1 MESSRA
7 VGALNSFT
15 PPQEYTP
22 MRKQVSRLCFI
33 LLGRLPAVMQWLLCP
48 FVRFTVTGVAR
59 NSHPY
64 SLGRLS
70 PASALIGRRCTRY
83 SFSYSIV
90 WIASRV
96 KFYLSNALGTSHF
109 SRFVIPCYRDQNGRI
124 LYG

>member
-7 VGALNSFT
+7 VGALDSFT
-15 PPQEYTP
+15 PPQEYIP

-64 SLGRLS
+64 SLVGGCRQRLCQ
-70 PASALIGRRCTRY
+70 AQMRTLFI
-83 SFSYSIV
+83 
-90 WIASRV
+90 
-96 KFYLSNALGTSHF
+96 YL
-109 SRFVIPCYRDQNGRI
+109 
-124 LYG
+124 

>member
-1 MESSRA
+1 
-7 VGALNSFT
+7 
-15 PPQEYTP
+15 

-33 LLGRLPAVMQWLLCP
+33 LLGRLPAVWQWLLCP

-59 NSHPY
+59 NFHPY

-90 WIASRV
+90 WFPSHV
-96 KFYLSNALGTSHF
+96 KFYLAVLRELLIFRG
-109 SRFVIPCYRDQNGRI
+109 
-124 LYG
+124 L

>member
-15 PPQEYTP
+15 PPQEYIP
-22 MRKQVSRLCFI
+22 MRKQVSRLRFI

-64 SLGRLS
+64 SLVGGCRQRLCQ
-70 PASALIGRRCTRY
+70 AQMRTLFI
-83 SFSYSIV
+83 
-90 WIASRV
+90 
-96 KFYLSNALGTSHF
+96 
-109 SRFVIPCYRDQNGRI
+109 
-124 LYG
+124 